1 MLQVGFSRSGIECPS
16 GPWGSVAMKFLV
28 ASIILSLAAP
38 VAAQTGYGI
47 RRNPSPVPRSRVP
60 EPSVP
65 APRPGWDESYVDRKA
80 DWDRRLSACLNDR
93 HQMRRERRQCA
104 DMGFPVKAR
113 R

>member
-1 MLQVGFSRSGIECPS
+1 
-16 GPWGSVAMKFLV
+16 MKFLV

>member
-1 MLQVGFSRSGIECPS
+1 
-16 GPWGSVAMKFLV
+16 MKFLV

-65 APRPGWDESYVDRKA
+65 ASRPGRDESYIDRKA
-80 DWDRRLSACLNDR
+80 EWDRRLSACLNDR
-93 HQMRRERRQCA
+93 HQNRRERRQCA
-104 DMGFPVKAR
+104 NMGFPVTAQR
-113 R
+113 

>member
-1 MLQVGFSRSGIECPS
+1 
-16 GPWGSVAMKFLV
+16 MKFVV

-47 RRNPSPVPRSRVP
+47 SRDPSPVPRSRVP

-65 APRPGWDESYVDRKA
+65 APRPGGDESYVDRKA

-93 HQMRRERRQCA
+93 HQTRRERRQCA
-104 DMGFPVKAR
+104 NMGFPVNAR

>member
-1 MLQVGFSRSGIECPS
+1 MLQVGFSRSGIECPR
-16 GPWGSVAMKFLV
+16 GPWGSVAMKVLV

-93 HQMRRERRQCA
+93 HQTRRERRQCA

>member
-1 MLQVGFSRSGIECPS
+1 
-16 GPWGSVAMKFLV
+16 MKFLV

-47 RRNPSPVPRSRVP
+47 RRAPSPVPRSRVP
-60 EPSVP
+60 EPSAP
-65 APRPGWDESYVDRKA
+65 APSRTGWEESYIDRKA

-93 HQMRRERRQCA
+93 HQKRRERRQCA
-104 DMGFPVKAR
+104 NMGFPAKAR